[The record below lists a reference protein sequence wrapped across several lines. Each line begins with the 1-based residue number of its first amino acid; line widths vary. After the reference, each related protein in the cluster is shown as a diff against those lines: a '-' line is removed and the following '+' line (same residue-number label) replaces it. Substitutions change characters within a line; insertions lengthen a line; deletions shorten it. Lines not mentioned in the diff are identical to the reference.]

1 MYIKE
6 ITPDLVEIAAKYRNQ
21 KAILYKFV
29 GKDPIN
35 EPEWQEAGAISVENY
50 IELFEFAKVMLWC
63 PLPINNAVG
72 IIGPSSGA
80 INLVIAE
87 MRKHEIHLAK
97 LDDPQRTAI
106 LEKIGGSTCDL
117 GNPVDFWP
125 PSEFIGSQVSRV
137 YSNASN
143 SLLKDPNVGGLFL
156 ALEFFNEIEFD
167 FRIFENIKLQFPDKP
182 IIAICIQAEKEGEDR
197 ILHIGTELQIPV
209 FINEVE
215 RAVGSFACLLQYANQ
230 KFKDE

>member
-1 MYIKE
+1 
-6 ITPDLVEIAAKYRNQ
+6 
-21 KAILYKFV
+21 
-29 GKDPIN
+29 
-35 EPEWQEAGAISVENY
+35 
-50 IELFEFAKVMLWC
+50 MLWC

-72 IIGPSSGA
+72 IIGRSSGA

-182 IIAICIQAEKEGEDR
+182 IITICIQAEKEGEDR